1 MDNDRDVE
9 MALPLPEFIAQL
21 RRLADALEAG
31 ESFEI
36 EVEGETIILPLDAVA
51 SIEHERED
59 GSEEIEFQLKWG
71 TSEEEDKEDDAEA
84 SDEDDGDDM
93 DGEDETVAA
102 PEGAEKPAG
111 EPVPA

>member
-1 MDNDRDVE
+1 MDNDRDFEKAV
-9 MALPLPEFIAQL
+9 PLPEFIAQL

-36 EVEGETIILPLDAVA
+36 EVEGETIVLPLDAVA

-71 TSEEEDKEDDAEA
+71 ASEDEDEDGEA

-93 DGEDETVAA
+93 DDEDEAVASSD
-102 PEGAEKPAG
+102 GSDKPAG
-111 EPVPA
+111 DPVPA